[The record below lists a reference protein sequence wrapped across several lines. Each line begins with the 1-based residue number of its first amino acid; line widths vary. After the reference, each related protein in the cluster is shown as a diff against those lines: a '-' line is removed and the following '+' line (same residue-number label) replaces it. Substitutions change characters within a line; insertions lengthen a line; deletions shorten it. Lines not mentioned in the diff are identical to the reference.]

1 MALFQ
6 SQKVMGYYPT
16 PPVVAEAIARS
27 LVRSGPGLIRA
38 IDPACG
44 EGTALRTITTDL
56 EDQVEWFGIEL
67 NQTRARAAEG
77 VFTRVLRTD
86 IRSTR
91 VANQTFSVCLLNP
104 PYDDNLVAV
113 DEAAQRLELYFLQA
127 TLRYLAPRGVLVYI
141 IPERRLAG
149 KVAPLLA
156 YHFENIQVFR
166 FPAGEFEPFKQVV
179 IFATKK
185 LKPFRDEAALAPIK
199 AIARG
204 TQIPPDLPAALDAP
218 ISVPVVKPATGLL
231 FQSLQVEPEDLL
243 HEIDRHGAPDQLQ
256 KRLLPVTTQQRLRPL
271 MPLRKGHL
279 ALVLASGHLNN
290 ALVADP
296 QSGQRLLVKGRT
308 EKAVT
313 RTESTDENGTRTIT
327 ERDRLKIVITA
338 LDVDSGDLLTL
349 E

>member
-6 SQKVMGYYPT
+6 SQKIMGYYPT
-16 PPVVAEAIARS
+16 PPSVAEAIAQS
-27 LVRSGPGLIRA
+27 LVRSGAGPIRA
-38 IDPACG
+38 IDPSCG
-44 EGTALRTITTDL
+44 EGMALRTGTSHLGEPI
-56 EDQVEWFGIEL
+56 EWYGIEL
-67 NQTRARAAEG
+67 NQARARAAEG
-77 VFTRVLRTD
+77 VLTRVLRTD

-91 VANQTFSVCLLNP
+91 VANNAFSLAWLNP
-104 PYDDNLVAV
+104 PYDANLTAL
-113 DEAAQRLELYFLQA
+113 DEPAQRLELSFLQA
-127 TLRYLAPRGVLVYI
+127 TLRYLVPQGVLIYL

-156 YHFENIQVFR
+156 YHFEQVQVFR
-166 FPAGEFEPFKQVV
+166 FPAGEYERFKQVA

-185 LKPFRDEAALAPIK
+185 AKPFRDEAALASLK

-204 TQIPPDLPAALDAP
+204 TSVPPELPAALPAP
-218 ISVPVVKPATGLL
+218 LPVPAGKPASSLL
-231 FQSLQVEPEDLL
+231 FQSLHVEPDDLL
-243 HEIDRHGAPDQLQ
+243 HEIDRYGALDQLQ
-256 KRLLPVTTQQRLRPL
+256 RRMAPVTVQQRLRPL

-296 QSGQRLLVKGRT
+296 QSGQRLLVKGHT
-308 EKAVT
+308 EKAVS
-313 RTESTDENGTRTIT
+313 RSQETDDNGVQTIT